1 MTGLILLTYGQ
12 LGQELLDAAS
22 HIMNISINDVELIS
36 IYDQPDI
43 AEKLPVQLQQAMKK
57 IGSGNQSLILADLH
71 GCTHFNIARKLV
83 EPSAVALVSGL
94 NLAMLL
100 RVLNHQDENLFTLSQ
115 YAEEGGVMGISI
127 ISEAAKPNPSEG
139 KEL

>member
-1 MTGLILLTYGQ
+1 MTHIILLTYGKV
-12 LGQELLDAAS
+12 GQSLLDAAS
-22 HIMNISINDVELIS
+22 HIMDMTINHVQIVS
-36 IYDQPDI
+36 VVDQPDT
-43 AEKLPVQLQQAMKK
+43 ADKLPALLQLATE
-57 IGSGNQSLILADLH
+57 SSDSENEHLILVDLH

-83 EPSAVALVSGL
+83 APLRVALVSGL

-127 ISEAAKPNPSEG
+127 INEAVSDDICGNS
-139 KEL
+139 

>member
-1 MTGLILLTYGQ
+1 MTNLILLTYGQ
-12 LGQELLDAAS
+12 LGQELLDAAT
-22 HIMNISINDVELIS
+22 HIMNIPIHNVQLIS
-36 IYDQPDI
+36 IYDQPGTAD
-43 AEKLPVQLQQAMKK
+43 ELPAQLAQTIK
-57 IGSGNQSLILADLH
+57 QSESENPCLILVDLH

-83 EPSAVALVSGL
+83 EPSHVALVSGL

-127 ISEAAKPNPSEG
+127 VSEAASNNRTESN
-139 KEL
+139 EL

>member
-1 MTGLILLTYGQ
+1 MTRIILLTYGTM
-12 LGQELLDAAS
+12 GQSLLDAAS
-22 HIMNISINDVELIS
+22 HIMNMSIKHVEVISV
-36 IYDQPDI
+36 YDQPDT
-43 AEKLPVQLQQAMKK
+43 ADKLLALLQQAIKPS
-57 IGSGNQSLILADLH
+57 GSEKECLILADLH

-83 EPSAVALVSGL
+83 TPLHVTLVSGL

-127 ISEAAKPNPSEG
+127 VSETASDSAPGNDR
-139 KEL
+139 L